1 MPNAFSVY
9 GDSVYSGTVEDRKV
23 FTISGH
29 LFEFRMDPVSNKA
42 YVEIDIS
49 GVIVPSGECKIKSG
63 FNICIGNISF

>member
-1 MPNAFSVY
+1 
-9 GDSVYSGTVEDRKV
+9 
-23 FTISGH
+23 
-29 LFEFRMDPVSNKA
+29 MDPVSNKA